1 MQEARGSGGKGRVAG
16 HRVDGGVQDREA
28 GERSEPGG
36 RVVWGFGLI
45 LVYSCLEMGSFSL
58 YHCTLA
64 GVTGE
69 GPSVPTSCLPS
80 ASRHEG
86 RTQEPSS
93 LQLFVRC
100 FGRIMKSVSAIY
112 PVCWVPD
119 VSRVYCSSRI

>member
-1 MQEARGSGGKGRVAG
+1 M
-16 HRVDGGVQDREA
+16 DGGVQDREA

-45 LVYSCLEMGSFSL
+45 LVYSCLEMGRFFS
-58 YHCTLA
+58 
-64 GVTGE
+64 
-69 GPSVPTSCLPS
+69 SVSLHL
-80 ASRHEG
+80 SRSHWGRPFCAYFLSTVCFQTREEG

-119 VSRVYCSSRI
+119 VSRMYCSSRI